1 MKNDLIEK
9 TQQVLDGSHQDGIDL
24 EEISLGKL
32 GTTVLIGRL
41 ISQLNKV
48 DDKSLRDVLKTM
60 GYMIYTTSLQHKK
73 NPRRWDDTHTQTILG
88 LKKVLMTD

>member
-9 TQQVLDGSHQDGIDL
+9 TQQVLDGSHQDGIEL
-24 EEISLGKL
+24 EEISFGKL

-48 DDKSLRDVLKTM
+48 DDK
-60 GYMIYTTSLQHKK
+60 
-73 NPRRWDDTHTQTILG
+73 
-88 LKKVLMTD
+88 